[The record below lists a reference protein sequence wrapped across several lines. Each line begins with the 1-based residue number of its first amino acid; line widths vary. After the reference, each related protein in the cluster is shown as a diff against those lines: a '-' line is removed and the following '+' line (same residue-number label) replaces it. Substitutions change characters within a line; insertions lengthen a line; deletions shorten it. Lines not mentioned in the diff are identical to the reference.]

1 MTTAINLRATAGYVT
16 DDAVETYCLGE
27 AYPTTRGG
35 VTFGFASSQTA
46 NSRDRSSAGDR
57 RLAGIVFRINSLGT
71 IDFTVD
77 LPSTGT
83 YDIRIALGDASGA
96 QNQLCVIK
104 DNTTTLATINAAST
118 SGFFR
123 DAAGVEYSA
132 AGWPGSNS
140 AASLT
145 FATTKLVLTLGNHSS
160 ATLST
165 TLAHISFVLTSG
177 GGGGGA
183 DPAASIVRA
192 MFGRAHYGIRR

>member
-16 DDAVETYCLGE
+16 DNAAETYCLGE

-35 VTFGFASSQTA
+35 VTFGFATDQTA
-46 NSRDRSSAGDR
+46 NSRDRNNAVDR
-57 RLAGIVFRINSLGT
+57 RLAGIVFKSNAAGT
-71 IDFTVD
+71 IGFTVD

-83 YDIRIALGDASGA
+83 YDVRIALGDATGA

-104 DNTTTLATINAAST
+104 DNTTTLTTINAAST

-123 DAAGVEYSA
+123 DAVGVEYSA
-132 AGWPGSNS
+132 AGWPAANT

-177 GGGGGA
+177 GGG
-183 DPAASIVRA
+183 SFTSR
-192 MFGRAHYGIRR
+192 MSMMGIG